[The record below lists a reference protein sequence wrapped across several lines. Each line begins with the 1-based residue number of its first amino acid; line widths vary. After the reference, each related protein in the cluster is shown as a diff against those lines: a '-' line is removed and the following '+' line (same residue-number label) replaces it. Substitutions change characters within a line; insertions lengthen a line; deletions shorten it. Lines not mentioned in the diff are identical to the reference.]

1 MATAS
6 EDAKTQELNLIFKS
20 LGERGKEGDV
30 WKEFTEHTLCY
41 LLQQTPEFINKAF
54 ENESIDVVFQLYG
67 SAAEDLKSQA
77 TDDIGDLDIVI
88 IPKSEDLF
96 IHDEMIE
103 YLPQHPL
110 HVRIKGRDHPLLQ
123 SCLVEDKPYVAT
135 SVIKNFHPAIYGTSA
150 PHMINNLTRSI
161 QIGSRENWGQ
171 FVTEWKNK
179 EDGPALQVNDSQS
192 FGPVSGEMKRTN
204 NPQKLVNCDPA
215 EWDWFAKFLTNAN
228 GFEYSRE
235 HADILGEFMTF
246 ANDIQMSLHERG
258 LLGQPQALPGFVQE
272 LISSERVKQL
282 RERVVTIQQSSHNQN
297 ESELGGEH
305 LAEAEQH
312 SNDQSVMPGSCHGN
326 ETGSK
331 KDKVLQE
338 AFLSTSESFLTPKNS
353 RDSHNTA
360 ENLGTTLSQSTMGE
374 SSESPYQSAQHTMP
388 RKVSETG
395 VNEKKEQG
403 QNEDGTDESGSESI
417 NTAKPPFAEKGEPSY
432 SDFKSVS
439 GEKNILLEHIFGPF
453 SQESKAPWKETDV
466 KDSNKATIAGGADL
480 VPALRCP
487 GWPRVA
493 EDWIKRKR
501 KWPSPDVIN
510 KVVQEGFHLV
520 VKPPK
525 DGGNPKCDFRIFFSH
540 AEYLLS
546 QAMNDI
552 QRECYR
558 CLKKFHRAFLKDPKG
573 LVTFHLKNLLLQT
586 IEETGAELWI
596 ESNRVECVMKL
607 FGNLSQALTKKELP
621 HFFVRSYNL
630 FSEDYIDD
638 PEILDVLAR
647 KVEKI
652 MENPMQSAKQL
663 IQKEASAVQAP
674 LEEKSILSN
683 GLAVKTASKADGFDS
698 HMVLPATL
706 KKDDTRPVS
715 SSSRQSYRFHDL
727 KDIYLA
733 SSQELTA
740 MAFNADDLT
749 IESLDPLKRSLVG
762 DLKEMIKTHNLNAA
776 EFRRMFEANW
786 SAIYWKVSLNPE
798 PNMSL
803 RMLDAIQGVV
813 ETWKYLLKQDDF
825 APENAEAL
833 AERLLNPDPD
843 ADPFDLTNLL
853 PAGIGTQFV
862 TRFFN
867 SLTTPSSA
875 DETKEVNL
883 DKDIPLD

>member
-1 MATAS
+1 MATAR

-54 ENESIDVVFQLYG
+54 ANGSIDVVFQLYG
-67 SAAEDLKSQA
+67 SAAKDLKSQA

-88 IPKSEDLF
+88 IPKSEALF

-135 SVIKNFHPAIYGTSA
+135 SAIKNFHPAIYGTSA

-161 QIGSRENWGQ
+161 QIGYRENWGQ

-179 EDGPALQVNDSQS
+179 EDGQALQVNGSQS

-204 NPQKLVNCDPA
+204 NPQNLVNCDPA
-215 EWDWFAKFLTNAN
+215 EWDWLAKFLTNAN

-388 RKVSETG
+388 KKVSETG

-417 NTAKPPFAEKGEPSY
+417 NTAKPPFAEKGEPSH

-439 GEKNILLEHIFGPF
+439 GEKNILLEHILGPF

-466 KDSNKATIAGGADL
+466 KDSKKATIAGGADL

-525 DGGNPKCDFRIFFSH
+525 DGGNPKCDFRISFSH

-698 HMVLPATL
+698 HMVLPGTL

-867 SLTTPSSA
+867 SLTPSSA

>member
-1 MATAS
+1 MATAR

-41 LLQQTPEFINKAF
+41 LLQQIPEIINKAF
-54 ENESIDVVFQLYG
+54 ANESIDVMFRLYG

-77 TDDIGDLDIVI
+77 TDDIGDLDILI

-135 SVIKNFHPAIYGTSA
+135 SAIKNFHSAIYGTSA

-161 QIGSRENWGQ
+161 QIASRENWGQ
-171 FVTEWKNK
+171 FVAEWKNK
-179 EDGPALQVNDSQS
+179 EDGAALQVKGSQS
-192 FGPVSGEMKRTN
+192 FGPVSGEMKRMN
-204 NPQKLVNCDPA
+204 NPQNLVNCDPA

-235 HADILGEFMTF
+235 HAEILGEFMTF
-246 ANDIQMSLHERG
+246 ANDIQMSWQERG

-297 ESELGGEH
+297 ESELSGEH

-312 SNDQSVMPGSCHGN
+312 SNDQSVTPGSCHGN

-353 RDSHNTA
+353 CDSHNKA
-360 ENLGTTLSQSTMGE
+360 EDLGTTSTMGE
-374 SSESPYQSAQHTMP
+374 LSESPYQSARHTMP
-388 RKVSETG
+388 KKVSETG
-395 VNEKKEQG
+395 LNEKKEQG

-439 GEKNILLEHIFGPF
+439 GEKNILFEHIFGPV

-466 KDSNKATIAGGADL
+466 KDSKKATIAGGVDL

-501 KWPSPDVIN
+501 KWPSLDVIN

-525 DGGNPKCDFRIFFSH
+525 DGGNPKCDFRISFSH

-607 FGNLSQALTKKELP
+607 FRNLLQALTKKELP

-749 IESLDPLKRSLVG
+749 IESLDPLTRSLVG

-776 EFRRMFEANW
+776 EFRRMFEATW

-798 PNMSL
+798 PNMRL
-803 RMLDAIQGVV
+803 RMLDAIPGVV

-825 APENAEAL
+825 APENEEAL
-833 AERLLNPDPD
+833 VERLLNPDPD

-862 TRFFN
+862 TRFLN
-867 SLTTPSSA
+867 RLTPSSA

>member
-1 MATAS
+1 MATAR

-54 ENESIDVVFQLYG
+54 ANESIDVMFQLYG

-110 HVRIKGRDHPLLQ
+110 HVRIKGMDHPLLQ

-135 SVIKNFHPAIYGTSA
+135 SAIKNFHSAIYGTSA

-161 QIGSRENWGQ
+161 QIATRENWGQ
-171 FVTEWKNK
+171 FVAEWKNK
-179 EDGPALQVNDSQS
+179 EDGPALQVNGSQS
-192 FGPVSGEMKRTN
+192 FGPISGEKKRMN
-204 NPQKLVNCDPA
+204 NPQNLINCDPA
-215 EWDWFAKFLTNAN
+215 EWDWFAQFLTNAN

-235 HADILGEFMTF
+235 HAEILGEFMTF
-246 ANDIQMSLHERG
+246 ANDIQMSWHERG

-282 RERVVTIQQSSHNQN
+282 RERVATIQQSSHNQN
-297 ESELGGEH
+297 ESELSGEH

-312 SNDQSVMPGSCHGN
+312 SNDQSVMPGSGHGN

-353 RDSHNTA
+353 RESHNTA

-374 SSESPYQSAQHTMP
+374 LSESPCQSAQHTMP
-388 RKVSETG
+388 KKVSETG

-403 QNEDGTDESGSESI
+403 QNEDCADESGSESI
-417 NTAKPPFAEKGEPSY
+417 NTAEPPFAEKGEPSY

-439 GEKNILLEHIFGPF
+439 GEKNILLEHILGPF
-453 SQESKAPWKETDV
+453 SQESKAPWKETDA
-466 KDSNKATIAGGADL
+466 KDGQKATIAGGVDL

-493 EDWIKRKR
+493 EDWINRKR
-501 KWPSPDVIN
+501 QWPSPDVID
-510 KVVQEGFHLV
+510 KIVQEGFHLV

-525 DGGNPKCDFRIFFSH
+525 DGGNPKCDFRIAFNH

-546 QAMNDI
+546 QEMNDI

-596 ESNRVECVMKL
+596 GSNRFECVMKL
-607 FGNLSQALTKKELP
+607 FGNLLQALKKKELP

-638 PEILDVLAR
+638 PKILDVLAR

-683 GLAVKTASKADGFDS
+683 GLAVKTASKADGFDG
-698 HMVLPATL
+698 HMVLPGTL
-706 KKDDTRPVS
+706 KRDDTCPVS
-715 SSSRQSYRFHDL
+715 SSSRRSHRFHDL

-776 EFRRMFEANW
+776 EFRRMFEATW
-786 SAIYWKVSLNPE
+786 SAIYWKVWLNPE
-798 PNMSL
+798 PNMRL

-825 APENAEAL
+825 APENAEAVV
-833 AERLLNPDPD
+833 ERLLNPDPEV
-843 ADPFDLTNLL
+843 DPFDLTNLW
-853 PAGIGTQFV
+853 PAGIGTQLL

-867 SLTTPSSA
+867 CLTPGSA